1 MDKQCMIIC
10 LWYVFSLKPFKNT
23 NHIFFSDDLFPFQVA
38 STGVRNTGTLAGNLM
53 LKHEHQY
60 FPSDCFLMLETLG
73 ANVVVAS
80 ATEHGKEYKYSP
92 EEWLKVSMDRKVVK
106 KFTLPALSKTHVY
119 RTFKITPRLVH
130 AHAYV
135 NAGFLVRVF

>member
-1 MDKQCMIIC
+1 M
-10 LWYVFSLKPFKNT
+10 
-23 NHIFFSDDLFPFQVA
+23 A

-80 ATEHGKEYKYSP
+80 ATEHGKEHRYSP
-92 EEWLKVSMDRKVVK
+92 EEWLKISMDRKVVK
-106 KFTLPALSKTHVY
+106 KFTLPALTKSHVY

-135 NAGFLVRVF
+135 NAGFLVRSNRFTNFESDHKRLFYSVECNFQGGWI

>member
-1 MDKQCMIIC
+1 M
-10 LWYVFSLKPFKNT
+10 
-23 NHIFFSDDLFPFQVA
+23 A

-92 EEWLKVSMDRKVVK
+92 EE
-106 KFTLPALSKTHVY
+106 
-119 RTFKITPRLVH
+119 
-130 AHAYV
+130 
-135 NAGFLVRVF
+135 